1 MPRNRRRKRD
11 AVVQSRLAD
20 DLGELKEALDKG
32 LFSKDDYDEAKR
44 RVVDSFVDVRGGAA
58 STGGAVVSPQPA
70 AVSQKPPR
78 RPFAFDIDALGE
90 DGLPVVKKAR
100 STGRGGFEPQQ
111 AVAAAMLYGGFAEE
125 LIACCGPSDEA
136 EAARRNNA

>member
-1 MPRNRRRKRD
+1 M
-11 AVVQSRLAD
+11 
-20 DLGELKEALDKG
+20 
-32 LFSKDDYDEAKR
+32 
-44 RVVDSFVDVRGGAA
+44 DSFVDVRGGAA

-78 RPFAFDIDALGE
+78 RPCAFDIDALGE

-111 AVAAAMLYGGFAEE
+111 AVAAAMLYGGFAED

-136 EAARRNNA
+136 DAARRKFFFRW